1 MKRYSDYAHTMRDI
15 LSTKRVPHAK
25 ECIAGKWGEMS
36 VREINFLT
44 RYVRIFDKAA

>member
-1 MKRYSDYAHTMRDI
+1 MRGYSDFAKTMRDI
-15 LSTKRVPHAK
+15 ISDKRIHHAK